1 MKRIL
6 ISVVL
11 AAICLFKLK
20 ILASLRSIK
29 SILTAFTRHLYICAK
44 APYKMKTT
52 VSVFAA
58 FFFISVLSV
67 SCQGDPGDFNTTFS
81 EIEKLMNT

>member
-1 MKRIL
+1 MSDKNTYK
-6 ISVVL
+6 SV
-11 AAICLFKLK
+11 IPDKFC
-20 ILASLRSIK
+20 
-29 SILTAFTRHLYICAK
+29 YICAK
-44 APYKMKTT
+44 APDKMKTT

-81 EIEKLMNT
+81 EIEKWMNT

>member
-1 MKRIL
+1 M
-6 ISVVL
+6 
-11 AAICLFKLK
+11 
-20 ILASLRSIK
+20 
-29 SILTAFTRHLYICAK
+29 YICAK
-44 APYKMKTT
+44 APDKMKTT

-67 SCQGDPGDFNTTFS
+67 SCQGDPGDPGDFNTTFS

>member
-1 MKRIL
+1 MNFIEEHQGLDKNTKTNKYETI
-6 ISVVL
+6 
-11 AAICLFKLK
+11 F
-20 ILASLRSIK
+20 
-29 SILTAFTRHLYICAK
+29 FLYICAK
-44 APYKMKTT
+44 APDKMKTT

>member
-1 MKRIL
+1 MWLVNLNYKKHR
-6 ISVVL
+6 
-11 AAICLFKLK
+11 CLLHCGTT
-20 ILASLRSIK
+20 I
-29 SILTAFTRHLYICAK
+29 LYICAK
-44 APYKMKTT
+44 APDKMKTT

>member
-1 MKRIL
+1 M
-6 ISVVL
+6 
-11 AAICLFKLK
+11 
-20 ILASLRSIK
+20 
-29 SILTAFTRHLYICAK
+29 YICAK
-44 APYKMKTT
+44 APDKMKTT

-81 EIEKLMNT
+81 DRKVDEYVARDTALYHGRVMLESAHI

>member
-1 MKRIL
+1 M
-6 ISVVL
+6 
-11 AAICLFKLK
+11 
-20 ILASLRSIK
+20 
-29 SILTAFTRHLYICAK
+29 YICAK
-44 APYKMKTT
+44 APDKMKTT

-81 EIEKLMNT
+81 EIEKWMNDYPRKLFNGKSANEMYLSEFTKYFS

>member
-1 MKRIL
+1 M
-6 ISVVL
+6 
-11 AAICLFKLK
+11 
-20 ILASLRSIK
+20 
-29 SILTAFTRHLYICAK
+29 YICAK
-44 APYKMKTT
+44 APDKMKTT

-81 EIEKLMNT
+81 EIEKLGSADFPGW

>member
-1 MKRIL
+1 MWLVNLNYKKHRCL
-6 ISVVL
+6 LHCGTTIS
-11 AAICLFKLK
+11 
-20 ILASLRSIK
+20 
-29 SILTAFTRHLYICAK
+29 YICAK
-44 APYKMKTT
+44 APDKMKTT

>member
-1 MKRIL
+1 MKQIL
-6 ISVVL
+6 QSYYIRRNTAVRTKFNSFYWPGEEKTFV
-11 AAICLFKLK
+11 IC
-20 ILASLRSIK
+20 
-29 SILTAFTRHLYICAK
+29 YICAK
-44 APYKMKTT
+44 APDKMKTT